1 MRLRIEVTQ
10 ADIAKAKA
18 YRWPLPLGQRCPV
31 HRAIVRQTGCHH
43 VEVGYEAL
51 TVCWGRSA
59 SVSSCR
65 YAFPPQVSEQLR
77 RYHQATGLERQMEPF
92 EFDLELDARGA
103 KLLCLNRPCSRC
115 QDYPRERGGELCVDC
130 QRYRDTIQRSWR

>member
-10 ADIAKAKA
+10 ADITKAKA

-31 HRAIVRQTGCHH
+31 HRAIVRQTGCQH

-59 SVSSCR
+59 AVANCR
-65 YAFPPQVSEQLR
+65 YAFPPQVTEQLR
-77 RYHQATGLERQMEPF
+77 RFHQGKGPDRQME
-92 EFDLELDARGA
+92 LT
-103 KLLCLNRPCSRC
+103 RPRPSS
-115 QDYPRERGGELCVDC
+115 VK
-130 QRYRDTIQRSWR
+130 

>member
-31 HRAIVRQTGCHH
+31 HRAIVRQTGCQH

-51 TVCWGRSA
+51 TVCWGRST
-59 SVSSCR
+59 SVANCR
-65 YAFPPQVSEQLR
+65 YTFPPQVTEELR
-77 RYHQATGLERQMEPF
+77 RFHQSKRPDRQMEPF
-92 EFDLELDARGA
+92 SFELELDIRGT

-115 QDYPRERGGELCVDC
+115 QDYPRETGSDLCVEC
-130 QRYRDTIQRSWR
+130 QEYRETIRRAWR

>member
-10 ADIAKAKA
+10 TDIAKANA

-43 VEVGYEAL
+43 IEVGYEAL
-51 TVCWGRSA
+51 TVCWGRSTA
-59 SVSSCR
+59 VANCR
-65 YAFPPQVSEQLR
+65 YAFPPEVTDKLR
-77 RYHQATGLERQMEPF
+77 RYHQDTGGDRQMEPF
-92 EFDLELDARGA
+92 SFDLELDARGA

-115 QDYPRERGGELCVDC
+115 QDYPSENHSDLCVEC
-130 QRYRDTIQRSWR
+130 QGYREAILQSWR